1 MIELRNFT
9 PRTYQETILNTSAI
23 NNTLVVLPTG
33 LGKTKTAI
41 MIAVQR
47 LNTYPQSKILFLTP
61 TRPLAAQIQKEFIA
75 STSLEKDDI
84 KLFTGMI
91 QPKEREKLWNTAKVV
106 ISTPQGC
113 ANDVINKRMDLENV
127 SCLILDEVHH
137 ALGNYDYC
145 FIAKHYNTTAKYP
158 RIIGLT
164 ASPGSDTETIQE
176 ICKNTFIEAIETRTH
191 EDEDVKEYV
200 QQVELD
206 YVMVDLPEEIKEV
219 KKTLQMSLE
228 KRLKR
233 LKDMGLAN
241 STNATKGALLDI
253 QKEVQRRI
261 VSGEKDFTLWA
272 AASTT
277 AEAIKAYHAL
287 ELAETQGTTALL
299 KYFKKIYQE
308 SEKTKTKA
316 TKNLA
321 ADEDFRKAYLKT
333 EELSK
338 SGIEHPK
345 IAKLKELII
354 EELAK
359 NTKAKI
365 IVFNNYRDSGMKI
378 TEELNKIEGGICKL
392 FVGQMKKGETGM
404 SQKEQLKMLDEFREG
419 KFNLLVATSIGEEG
433 LDIASV
439 NMVIFYEPVPSAIRS
454 IQRKGRTAR
463 MEKGAVKILVT
474 KNTRDE
480 AYRWTAHHKEN
491 RMHRVLK
498 DLKNKIKLGEQ
509 QPTLQAFQEEDKI
522 KIYADTREATSGIL
536 KELTDLGAEVKV
548 QQLNAGDFL
557 VSERVAV
564 ERKTLNDFIS
574 SIIDKRL
581 LSQIKALRDNFERAV
596 LILEGTEDIYSI
608 RKMHPNAIRGM
619 LTTIAVDYGIP
630 IIRTNDS
637 KDTAALLKIMAQHEQ
652 RDEEKD
658 FGVRTERKPLTTKEQ
673 QEFIIESLP
682 GIGATLAKSLL
693 KEFKTVK
700 NILNAKDEELQKV
713 DKLGKK
719 KAAEIQRILEE
730 KYEEE

>member
-9 PRTYQETILNTSAI
+9 PRAYQETILNTGAI
-23 NNTLVVLPTG
+23 NNTLIVLPTG

-61 TRPLAAQIQKEFIA
+61 TRPLAAQIQKEFTA
-75 STSLEKDDI
+75 STSLEKDEI

-91 QPKEREKLWNTAKVV
+91 QPSEREKLWSAAKVV

-113 ANDVINKRMDLENV
+113 ANDVINKRMSLEDV

-145 FIAKHYNTTAKYP
+145 FIAKHYNTTARYP

-164 ASPGSDTETIQE
+164 ASPGSDMETIQE

-191 EDEDVKEYV
+191 EDDDVKEYV

-206 YVMVDLPEEIKEV
+206 YITVDLPEEIKEV
-219 KKTLQMSLE
+219 KRILQACLE
-228 KRLKR
+228 KRLKK
-233 LKDMGLAN
+233 LKELGLAS
-241 STNATKGALLDI
+241 STTATKGALLDI

-261 VSGEKDFTLWA
+261 ISGEKDFMLWA
-272 AASTT
+272 AATTT
-277 AEAIKAYHAL
+277 AEAIKAFYAL
-287 ELAETQGTTALL
+287 ELAETQGITALT

-308 SEKTKTKA
+308 ADKTKTKA

-321 ADEDFRKAYLKT
+321 ADEDFRRAYLKT
-333 EELSK
+333 EELGK
-338 SGIEHPK
+338 NNVEHPK
-345 IAKLKELII
+345 IAKLKELIA
-354 EELAK
+354 EEHAK
-359 NTKAKI
+359 NPKAKV

-378 TEELNKIEGGICKL
+378 TEELNKIEGITCKL

-404 SQKEQLKMLDEFREG
+404 SQKKQLQMLEDFREG
-419 KFNLLVATSIGEEG
+419 KFNTVVATSIGEEG

-439 NMVIFYEPVPSAIRS
+439 NLVIFYEPVSSAIRS

-463 MEKGAVKILVT
+463 LEKGAVKILVT

-480 AYRWTAHHKEN
+480 AYRWTSHHKEK

-498 DLKNKIKLGEQ
+498 DLKNKIKLEE
-509 QPTLQAFQEEDKI
+509 QPTLQTFQEDKT
-522 KIYADTREATSGIL
+522 KIYADTREANSGIL
-536 KELTDLGAEVKV
+536 KELSDLGMEVKV

-557 VSERVAV
+557 ISERVAV
-564 ERKTLNDFIS
+564 EKKTQQDFIN

-581 LSQIKALRDNFERAV
+581 LSQMKALRDNFERAV

-608 RKMHPNAIRGM
+608 RRMHPNAIRGM
-619 LTTIAVDYGIP
+619 LATIAVDYGIP
-630 IIRTNDS
+630 VIRTKDL
-637 KDTAALLKIMAQHEQ
+637 KDTAALLKIMAEHEQ
-652 RDEEKD
+652 RTEERD

-682 GIGATLAKSLL
+682 GVGATLAKSLL

-700 NILNAKDEELQKV
+700 SILNANNEELQKI

-719 KAAEIQRILEE
+719 RAAEIQRIVEE
-730 KYEEE
+730 EYEEN